1 MVRRKIIWCLLG
13 IMCFANV
20 SSTNKCDFDKIN
32 NVMVRNLGPD
42 TAQIILSADSIVAH
56 LIVWEKDTLPC
67 KTLSLCESAI
77 VKYTMCQPVMYLKDK
92 RMYSGFYAD
101 VKLVFIKEN
110 TFITLELDY
119 NINKWRLIDENGE
132 QKCRHDLRNVEL
144 LTLFREL
151 WPESENIKIKYDEF
165 TE

>member
-1 MVRRKIIWCLLG
+1 
-13 IMCFANV
+13 
-20 SSTNKCDFDKIN
+20 
-32 NVMVRNLGPD
+32 
-42 TAQIILSADSIVAH
+42 
-56 LIVWEKDTLPC
+56 
-67 KTLSLCESAI
+67 
-77 VKYTMCQPVMYLKDK
+77 MCQPVMYLKDK

-119 NINKWRLIDENGE
+119 NINKWRLIDEKGE